1 MRTCCMFRQ
10 DALYSDYATDDP
22 LMEVLMAH
30 DLTMMAGISAEV
42 RTLLEIEP
50 YFHLFLFQ
58 YSNAD
63 MNGIDASFSFEVG
76 LDVRLNAEA
85 GPFTV
90 FAPTDA
96 AFNEFLEQFGGG
108 GRKAV
113 IRLKRKGKLQE
124 VGRAW

>member
-1 MRTCCMFRQ
+1 
-10 DALYSDYATDDP
+10 
-22 LMEVLMAH
+22 
-30 DLTMMAGISAEV
+30 
-42 RTLLEIEP
+42 
-50 YFHLFLFQ
+50 
-58 YSNAD
+58 
-63 MNGIDASFSFEVG
+63 MNGIDANFFFEVG

>member
-1 MRTCCMFRQ
+1 M
-10 DALYSDYATDDP
+10 
-22 LMEVLMAH
+22 
-30 DLTMMAGISAEV
+30 
-42 RTLLEIEP
+42 
-50 YFHLFLFQ
+50 
-58 YSNAD
+58 
-63 MNGIDASFSFEVG
+63 
-76 LDVRLNAEA
+76 RLNAEA

-90 FAPTDA
+90 FAPTDM